1 MVGDDSAPLYPNP
14 CQPTFYDSIVLLHI
28 FIANLVRLANVA
40 AGSPP
45 PPDDYDYPPGDNTE
59 ADDGIATG
67 VGIDAA
73 TASAKFLFRIFRTY
87 YLTKFTPHIARLLEV
102 EGVPTDKNEGKSNK
116 NTKIFHSLTR
126 AMLSCRI
133 RVSQMST

>member
-1 MVGDDSAPLYPNP
+1 M
-14 CQPTFYDSIVLLHI
+14 QPTYNDSIVLLHI
-28 FIANLVRLANVA
+28 FLSNLVRLAYVA

-45 PPDDYDYPPGDNTE
+45 PPDDYEYPPGDHFE

-87 YLTKFTPHIARLLEV
+87 YLTKFTPQIAKAFQM
-102 EGVPTDKNEGKSNK
+102 EGIPSKDEGGFING
-116 NTKIFHSLTR
+116 
-126 AMLSCRI
+126 ACI
-133 RVSQMST
+133 RNH

>member
-1 MVGDDSAPLYPNP
+1 MGVFYLTLEYYTYIDFQGDDQAPLYPNP
-14 CQPTFYDSIVLLHI
+14 VQPTYNDSIVLLHI
-28 FIANLVRLANVA
+28 FLSNLVRLAYVA

-45 PPDDYDYPPGDNTE
+45 PPDDYEYPPGDHFE

-87 YLTKFTPHIARLLEV
+87 YLTKFTPQIAKAFQM
-102 EGVPTDKNEGKSNK
+102 EGIPSKDEGGFING
-116 NTKIFHSLTR
+116 
-126 AMLSCRI
+126 ACI
-133 RVSQMST
+133 RNH